1 MTIKHLNLDFDE
13 CNSFG
18 FLHSNHLTKMS
29 MQSERAEVIEKLRFL
44 SRFLSSEERIYRKR
58 LEEKKKEMEPLQAV
72 LGKFKS
78 ANIASREKGQGLCS
92 SERS

>member
-44 SRFLSSEERIYRKR
+44 SSEERIYRKR
-58 LEEKKKEMEPLQAV
+58 LEEKKKEMEPLQPV